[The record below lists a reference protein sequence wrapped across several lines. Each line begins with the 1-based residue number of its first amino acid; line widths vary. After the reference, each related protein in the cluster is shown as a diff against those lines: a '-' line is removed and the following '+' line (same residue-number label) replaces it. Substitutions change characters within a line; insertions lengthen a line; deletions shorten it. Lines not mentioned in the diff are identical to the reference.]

1 MKNLNALAISKAL
14 IIDNTR
20 AVPENKGKKMA
31 DVPKKK
37 PDDSLLSRFKE
48 VSSQDS
54 YLWELRSELQM
65 KLRSQPL

>member
-31 DVPKKK
+31 DVPKKNLTTH
-37 PDDSLLSRFKE
+37 S
-48 VSSQDS
+48 
-54 YLWELRSELQM
+54 
-65 KLRSQPL
+65 